1 MSSRQPIPI
10 ENRSD
15 HWQAKAKVQDIPG
28 CIKYILLLFLLIL
41 LAGEIYAGEF
51 RGFPNL
57 FFVYWLILLIKILL
71 IIGLLFLIWIQ
82 RRLNCTLTAPSGC
95 TSVEYD
101 AASDIWFIRVKG
113 TASGTV
119 FGHYTLAVE
128 RPPGT
133 PFPAT
138 IIYPGGGASGTA
150 PVVNGELGRI
160 DVTYVEPPD
169 ASNPHCLP
177 GGRRLNLRPSE

>member
-1 MSSRQPIPI
+1 MSSRQPVPS
-10 ENRSD
+10 RD
-15 HWQAKAKVQDIPG
+15 PDQTTGRPKQKVKDIPG

-82 RRLNCTLTAPSGC
+82 RRLNCGLTAPINC

-101 AASDIWFIRVKG
+101 AVNDIWFIRV
-113 TASGTV
+113 T
-119 FGHYTLAVE
+119 
-128 RPPGT
+128 
-133 PFPAT
+133 
-138 IIYPGGGASGTA
+138 
-150 PVVNGELGRI
+150 
-160 DVTYVEPPD
+160 
-169 ASNPHCLP
+169 
-177 GGRRLNLRPSE
+177 